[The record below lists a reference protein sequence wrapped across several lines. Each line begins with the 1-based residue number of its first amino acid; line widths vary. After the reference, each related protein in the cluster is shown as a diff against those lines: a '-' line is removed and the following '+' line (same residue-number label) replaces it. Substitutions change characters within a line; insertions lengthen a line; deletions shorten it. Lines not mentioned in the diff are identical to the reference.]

1 MLTCPIAKFIH
12 TTHVIEEN
20 LNNDFDRVDGLENIE
35 INIGSPTY
43 VNTTEDNGRKKRKTF
58 RSRDKVADRMLT
70 QLDRITEAVENKKS
84 TKKDNTSI
92 TEAIELLRNNT
103 AIPRKSEL
111 YMLATKL
118 FLKKQNREMFA
129 AFKDDPEVQIE

>member
-1 MLTCPIAKFIH
+1 MLTH
-12 TTHVIEEN
+12 
-20 LNNDFDRVDGLENIE
+20 
-35 INIGSPTY
+35 
-43 VNTTEDNGRKKRKTF
+43 
-58 RSRDKVADRMLT
+58 
-70 QLDRITEAVENKKS
+70 LDRIAEAVENKKS
-84 TKKDNTSI
+84 TKKDDTSI

-129 AFKDDPEVQIE
+129 ALKDDPEVQIEWLKEMKN